1 MIQGLPRRLSGT
13 ESTWDAATAGLVLG
27 PERCPGGGNDNPLQ
41 YPWLENSMDGEP
53 GRLQPVCVGGAG
65 ASRKVRHD
73 WAQQCTMIKRR
84 LGGRG
89 RDAELVR
96 MPRYKF
102 WLVSFIV
109 SESLFVLFVWLGFF
123 WPHLTAHGILGQ
135 IRAPLHWNMHP
146 PGTGRT
152 KSEPLGHQGSPSVA
166 FYY

>member
-1 MIQGLPRRLSGT
+1 
-13 ESTWDAATAGLVLG
+13 
-27 PERCPGGGNDNPLQ
+27 
-41 YPWLENSMDGEP
+41 
-53 GRLQPVCVGGAG
+53 
-65 ASRKVRHD
+65 
-73 WAQQCTMIKRR
+73 MIKRR